1 MTNTNKLIDS
11 PNAKKLIED
20 ILSGKIKLQSPFPGM
35 NKPWTNEK
43 KQELNSVLDKLKKN

>member
-11 PNAKKLIED
+11 PNAKKLIKD
-20 ILSGKIKLQSPFPGM
+20 ILYGEIKLQSPFPGM

-43 KQELNSVLDKLKKN
+43 KQELNAVLDKYNKI